1 LLDAIQYVFEGHP
14 GLKGEARRLAKLVTN
29 DEDLIGGDENHRF
42 KLWPTTGDRPAFTHA
57 MHNGLAT
64 DEYEDEVIVRAHE
77 YFQMQA
83 DEWLNANDSPVPLAI
98 RAEALETTVT
108 SMLQMVVI
116 DLSLDDDP
124 YIIFET
130 LNARGTPLLESD
142 LVKNYAMSR
151 ASQMNLANQAGIWG
165 DLDDNWWSEEATQG
179 RLVRPRK
186 DMLLN
191 YWLAMSTGSDV
202 RADRIFRTF
211 SSHADDL
218 SIDEVMGD
226 VKRDLGNYRR
236 FEEGPRTPDEDKFY
250 YRVSQIMGIG
260 VITPALL
267 LLLSLPDKT
276 RMNSLKAMESFL
288 IRRMLCRGDATKDY
302 NRLTLDLIHELR
314 IKGLGNADKVISD
327 FLRRQ
332 TAYSREWPNDQS
344 LEHALDTR
352 AVYNA
357 LSRSRLRMILE
368 CIEENLRESSLAE
381 HPDVPKGLTIEHVM
395 PQSWKEDKW
404 PLANVLDEQEAIDNR
419 NRLIHTIG
427 NLTLTNGS
435 LNSALSNAPWE
446 DKRKTL
452 RKHSVL
458 LLNDRLLSESE
469 GKDWNEKFIQTR
481 SEHMAKLVAEVWPGP
496 DSAVWG

>member
-1 LLDAIQYVFEGHP
+1 
-14 GLKGEARRLAKLVTN
+14 
-29 DEDLIGGDENHRF
+29 
-42 KLWPTTGDRPAFTHA
+42 
-57 MHNGLAT
+57 M
-64 DEYEDEVIVRAHE
+64 
-77 YFQMQA
+77 
-83 DEWLNANDSPVPLAI
+83 
-98 RAEALETTVT
+98 
-108 SMLQMVVI
+108 
-116 DLSLDDDP
+116 
-124 YIIFET
+124 
-130 LNARGTPLLESD
+130 
-142 LVKNYAMSR
+142 
-151 ASQMNLANQAGIWG
+151 
-165 DLDDNWWSEEATQG
+165 
-179 RLVRPRK
+179 
-186 DMLLN
+186 
-191 YWLAMSTGSDV
+191 
-202 RADRIFRTF
+202 
-211 SSHADDL
+211 
-218 SIDEVMGD
+218 
-226 VKRDLGNYRR
+226 
-236 FEEGPRTPDEDKFY
+236 
-250 YRVSQIMGIG
+250 
-260 VITPALL
+260 
-267 LLLSLPDKT
+267 
-276 RMNSLKAMESFL
+276 
-288 IRRMLCRGDATKDY
+288 
-302 NRLTLDLIHELR
+302 LTLDLIHELR